1 MPPSVAVV
9 TDSTAYLPRE
19 EAAGLGIVVV
29 PLQVIVGGR
38 AFDDGVRA
46 DGAEPGGGGR
56 SGTEPPTGG
65 GPGGTGTAGA
75 GTVGAGDTE
84 TAAADAGTAGAGGA
98 VPGGAGAG
106 RRGTRGGGASG
117 GETGRA
123 FWERTPVTTSRPAP
137 RRFTDAYAE
146 AAAAGAEAVVSIH
159 LSGKMSGT
167 VEAARAGAADSPIPV
182 EVVDSGSVA
191 MGLGFPV
198 LAAAEAAARGA
209 ARGDVAG
216 AARRRMAETRS
227 FFYLDT
233 LEYLRRGGR
242 IGAAATMLGS
252 ALMIKPLLHIA
263 DGVIAPL
270 EKVRTASRAIARLE
284 DLAVRAA
291 ADAGPVEV
299 AVQHISSRPRAEA
312 LAARLPERLPGLVRV
327 VVVEVGAVLGAHA
340 GPGMLGVT
348 VSPVSPVSA

>member
-9 TDSTAYLPRE
+9 TDSTAYLPAE
-19 EAAGLGIVVV
+19 EVARLGIVVV
-29 PLQVIVGGR
+29 PLQVIAGGR
-38 AFDDGVRA
+38 AFDDAVQAGGAEPDGAGADAGGA
-46 DGAEPGGGGR
+46 DGAVPDHAGAGR
-56 SGTEPPTGG
+56 SGT
-65 GPGGTGTAGA
+65 
-75 GTVGAGDTE
+75 
-84 TAAADAGTAGAGGA
+84 
-98 VPGGAGAG
+98 
-106 RRGTRGGGASG
+106 RRGETGRGETGRGETG
-117 GETGRA
+117 RGETGRGETGRA
-123 FWERTPVTTSRPAP
+123 FWDRAQVTTSRPAP
-137 RRFTDAYAE
+137 RRFTDAYAK

-167 VEAARAGAADSPIPV
+167 VEAARAGAACSPIPV

-209 ARGDVAG
+209 ARADVAG
-216 AARRRMAETRS
+216 TARRRMEETRS

-233 LEYLRRGGR
+233 LEHLRRGGR
-242 IGAAATMLGS
+242 IGTAATMLGS
-252 ALMIKPLLHIA
+252 ALMIKPLLHIT

-270 EKVRTASRAIARLE
+270 EKVRTASRAVARLE

-299 AVQHISSRPRAEA
+299 AVQHISSRSRAEA
-312 LAARLPERLPGLVRV
+312 LAVRLAERLPGLVRV

-348 VSPVSPVSA
+348 VSPAFP